1 MAPQDEYVA
10 LFPLLA
16 DYWKKDFSKLP
27 NALQARVSTW
37 VIDWGNLNLK
47 ERQNYALK
55 IDYNNDPVLAGK

>member
-1 MAPQDEYVA
+1 M
-10 LFPLLA
+10 LA

-37 VIDWGNLNLK
+37 VVDWGNLK